1 MDGGGMPISQLLRNI
16 AGLIMKPNTANVLQ
30 LKIGKRL
37 WRGGRMIVDYD
48 DPDIAELIAMDRY
61 DRRLM
66 ARLLSHPDPRDPD
79 YPLPEEEPDD
89 E

>member
-1 MDGGGMPISQLLRNI
+1 M
-16 AGLIMKPNTANVLQ
+16 NVN
-30 LKIGKRL
+30 
-37 WRGGRMIVDYD
+37 YD
-48 DPDIAELIAMDRY
+48 DFDPDIAELIAMDRY

-79 YPLPEEEPDD
+79 YPLPEEEPED